1 MNHKLLN
8 FCYLITQMLSNYT
21 KLTLLIILTKH
32 LIKMIKS
39 RQSENVA
46 KRNTI
51 EMKMGQRNIKIEN
64 IFAKSSQSL

>member
-1 MNHKLLN
+1 
-8 FCYLITQMLSNYT
+8 MLSNYT